1 MGIAT
6 EPEELDRESTRLV
19 MEDIPNR
26 PRESLDHHLPIEPK
40 LVTQPRRERHDI
52 EAVERHLD
60 IGIIGGPGNTV
71 EVAREGPDEQVADS
85 SAFQPVDDVRQGLIA
100 RHDGSRGV

>member
-1 MGIAT
+1 MGVVP

-40 LVTQPRRERHDI
+40 LVTQPRSERHDI
-52 EAVERHLD
+52 ETVERHLD

-71 EVAREGPDEQVADS
+71 QIAREGPNQKIADA
-85 SAFQPVDDVRQGLIA
+85 SAFEPVDDVR
-100 RHDGSRGV
+100 